1 MPKSSKSQSTKKR
14 AKVGTLPSKA
24 KKLTSK
30 DAKRVKGGIASDEN
44 PKESRLR

>member
-14 AKVGTLPSKA
+14 VKVGKLPSKA

-30 DAKRVKGGIASDEN
+30 DAKRVKGGIIAVLKKTPD
-44 PKESRLR
+44 KY